1 MMIGYIVQGN
11 QARRRHVRVVQEK
24 GFTSDSP
31 PRDRPGEGSGEDAA
45 RQETE
50 PAPGEAE
57 TISRI
62 NGLCRTARISAEA
75 VARYRASGL
84 PPNQF
89 DRHEHDRYKKL
100 RAEAAGLGDTLTD
113 HFCRSVA
120 AEMLTGLCMTAG
132 DVEAGRA
139 LFELIEI
146 DPLKAKALKEFPAL
160 GQGEN

>member
-1 MMIGYIVQGN
+1 MFGWFRKK
-11 QARRRHVRVVQEK
+11 A
-24 GFTSDSP
+24 SP
-31 PRDRPGEGSGEDAA
+31 PTPRREIDPAREAEKTA

-75 VARYRASGL
+75 VARDRASGL

-132 DVEAGRA
+132 DVKAGRA

-146 DPLKAKALKEFPAL
+146 DPLKAKAIKEFPAL

>member
-1 MMIGYIVQGN
+1 MFGWF
-11 QARRRHVRVVQEK
+11 RK
-24 GFTSDSP
+24 KTSP
-31 PRDRPGEGSGEDAA
+31 PTPRREIDPAREAEKTA

-84 PPNQF
+84 PPNHF

-100 RAEAAGLGDTLTD
+100 RAEAAGLADTLTD

-132 DVEAGRA
+132 DVKAGRA
-139 LFELIEI
+139 LIELIEI
-146 DPLKAKALKEFPAL
+146 DPLKAKAIKEFPAL

>member
-1 MMIGYIVQGN
+1 MFGWFRKK
-11 QARRRHVRVVQEK
+11 A
-24 GFTSDSP
+24 SP
-31 PRDRPGEGSGEDAA
+31 PTPRRETDSATEAEKISPITA

-100 RAEAAGLGDTLTD
+100 RAEAAGLADTLTD

-132 DVEAGRA
+132 DVKAGRA

-146 DPLKAKALKEFPAL
+146 DPLKAKAIKEFPAL

>member
-1 MMIGYIVQGN
+1 MFGWFRKK
-11 QARRRHVRVVQEK
+11 A
-24 GFTSDSP
+24 SP
-31 PRDRPGEGSGEDAA
+31 PTPRREIDPAREAEKTA

-75 VARYRASGL
+75 VARDRASGL

-100 RAEAAGLGDTLTD
+100 RAEAAGLADTLTD

-139 LFELIEI
+139 LFIEI

-160 GQGEN
+160 GQGKN

>member
-1 MMIGYIVQGN
+1 MFGWFRKK
-11 QARRRHVRVVQEK
+11 A
-24 GFTSDSP
+24 SP
-31 PRDRPGEGSGEDAA
+31 PTPRREIDPAREAEKTA

-75 VARYRASGL
+75 VARDRASGL

-100 RAEAAGLGDTLTD
+100 RAEAAGLADTLTD

-132 DVEAGRA
+132 DVKAGRA

>member
-1 MMIGYIVQGN
+1 MFGWF
-11 QARRRHVRVVQEK
+11 RK
-24 GFTSDSP
+24 KTSP
-31 PRDRPGEGSGEDAA
+31 PTPRRETDSAREAEKISPITA

-100 RAEAAGLGDTLTD
+100 RAEAAGLADTLTD
-113 HFCRSVA
+113 HFSRSVA